1 MSVVVGH
8 ISKAHGVRGEVVV
21 VVLTEFPERFD
32 VGRTVTTTDGRT
44 FTIQRTRTHHGRL
57 LAKFTGVE
65 DREAAEALRGADLV
79 VDESDLL
86 ELPEGRWWPS
96 DIEGCEVS
104 TEDGRVLGTVSEIIF
119 TPANDVWA
127 VRSPDDV
134 EVLIPVID
142 DVLVSV
148 DVAGRRVVVREV
160 PGLLD

>member
-1 MSVVVGH
+1 MSVLVGH

-32 VGRTVTTTDGRT
+32 DGSVLRAEDGASFTV
-44 FTIQRTRTHHGRL
+44 QRSRSHHGRL
-57 LAKFTGVE
+57 IVKFAEVS
-65 DREAAEALRGADLV
+65 DREGAEALRGRDLV

-86 ELPEGRWWPS
+86 ELPDGRWWPH

-104 TEDGRVLGTVSEIIF
+104 TEDGRELGTVSEIIF

-127 VRSPDDV
+127 VKAPDGS

-148 DVAGRRVVVREV
+148 DVAARRIVVREV